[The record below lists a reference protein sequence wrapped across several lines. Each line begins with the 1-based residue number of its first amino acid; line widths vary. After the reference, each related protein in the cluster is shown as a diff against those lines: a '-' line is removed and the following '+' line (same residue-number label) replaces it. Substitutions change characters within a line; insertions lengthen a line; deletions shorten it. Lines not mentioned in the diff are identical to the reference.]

1 MIDFDDFLNWATDRF
16 GSANIKIKGDEI
28 LTHSIFTEDAK
39 YHLWMNP
46 SGGKSKHPEFGAF
59 RCWKTDQRGSLVK
72 LVSIV
77 DQIPFEEAEELI
89 SSATT
94 LRQLEQKV
102 DEFFGITIEEL
113 PVTAKNQLE
122 LPPDSILITDL
133 PSYNFYRKKAY
144 FYLKERNLS
153 IDGLYVCTN
162 GDYKN
167 RIIIPYYDK
176 NGSLVYYNARLI
188 SNSKKAKRYMKPKEK
203 DLKQEDILYFKT
215 FPKINSKV
223 YLVEGEFDAMSLNAI
238 GLFGAACGGKNLSE
252 SQIEI
257 MRSFIPVL
265 ALDNDEEGKDWGL
278 QALLDIGDKL
288 LISGFKEVYFV
299 RPPKGFKD
307 WNALLQKHSVETI
320 QQYIKKFESP
330 YNEWTRN
337 QLVMK
342 TL

>member
-1 MIDFDDFLNWATDRF
+1 
-16 GSANIKIKGDEI
+16 
-28 LTHSIFTEDAK
+28 
-39 YHLWMNP
+39 
-46 SGGKSKHPEFGAF
+46 
-59 RCWKTDQRGSLVK
+59 
-72 LVSIV
+72 
-77 DQIPFEEAEELI
+77 
-89 SSATT
+89 
-94 LRQLEQKV
+94 
-102 DEFFGITIEEL
+102 
-113 PVTAKNQLE
+113 
-122 LPPDSILITDL
+122 
-133 PSYNFYRKKAY
+133 
-144 FYLKERNLS
+144 
-153 IDGLYVCTN
+153 
-162 GDYKN
+162 
-167 RIIIPYYDK
+167 
-176 NGSLVYYNARLI
+176 
-188 SNSKKAKRYMKPKEK
+188 MKPKEK